1 MKIEGIIKKVE
12 KTKTK
17 TKITVEGINEDKAVI
32 TLQKKLEKEPGDEIS
47 ISLSFPQTKL
57 K

>member
-32 TLQKKLEKEPGDEIS
+32 TLQKKLEKEPGDEIT
-47 ISLSFPQTKL
+47 ITLSFPQTKL